1 MSDSVRLNTL
11 FLGLTAMFVGYFL
24 TWLPGPATGLQIIG
38 LEMGEWIK
46 FLGVGLGRNWFYL
59 PPIAMGA
66 IVALLA
72 AVWPNDDWRTWLA
85 RLLAIAI
92 ALLAFP
98 AIAAIQMEPRSEWLA
113 RLIAIGIVII
123 IAIGGS
129 LIKRRESTTWWA
141 WLTIAVIAFLGGL
154 LPTAQYFLVRPVVE
168 GILKQNLSIG
178 IGIWL
183 NPAGALLVGTMAIYE
198 LRPQANKTDSR

>member
-85 RLLAIAI
+85 RFLAIAI
-92 ALLAFP
+92 VLLAFP

-168 GILKQNLSIG
+168 GILKQNLGIG
-178 IGIWL
+178 IGVWL
-183 NPAGALLVGTMAIYE
+183 NLAGALLVCTMALYE
-198 LRPQANKTDSR
+198 IHQQANKKDSR

>member
-1 MSDSVRLNTL
+1 MSGSVRQNVL
-11 FLGLTAMFVGYFL
+11 FLGLMAMFVGYFL
-24 TWLPGPATGLQIIG
+24 TWLPGPAAGLQIIG
-38 LEMGEWIK
+38 LELGEWIK
-46 FLGVGLGRNWFYL
+46 FLGVGVSRNWFYL

-72 AVWPNDDWRTWLA
+72 AMWPNNQWRTWLA

-113 RLIAIGIVII
+113 RLAAIGIVVIM
-123 IAIGGS
+123 AIGGS
-129 LIKRRESTTWWA
+129 LIRQGGSVTRWV
-141 WLTIAVIAFLGGL
+141 WLAIAIIAFLGGI
-154 LPTAQYFLVRPVVE
+154 LPMGQYFLVRPVVE
-168 GILKQNLSIG
+168 GMLKQSLGIG

-183 NPAGALLVGTMAIYE
+183 NLVGALLIGMISLDE
-198 LRPQANKTDSR
+198 MRREINKKGSR

>member
-1 MSDSVRLNTL
+1 MSGSVRQNVL
-11 FLGLTAMFVGYFL
+11 FLGLMAMFVGYFL
-24 TWLPGPATGLQIIG
+24 TWLPGPAAGLQIIG
-38 LEMGEWIK
+38 LELGEWIK
-46 FLGVGLGRNWFYL
+46 FLGVGVSRNWFYL

-72 AVWPNDDWRTWLA
+72 AMWPNNQWRTWLA

-113 RLIAIGIVII
+113 RLAAIGIVVIM
-123 IAIGGS
+123 AIGGG
-129 LIKRRESTTWWA
+129 LIQRDDKAIRWV
-141 WLTIAVIAFLGGL
+141 WLAIVIIAFLGGV
-154 LPTAQYFLVRPVVE
+154 LPMGQYFLVRPVVE
-168 GILKQNLSIG
+168 GMLKQSLGIG

-183 NPAGALLVGTMAIYE
+183 NLVGALLIGMIALDEMRRRT
-198 LRPQANKTDSR
+198 NKKGGC

>member
-11 FLGLTAMFVGYFL
+11 FLGLTAMFVAYFR

-154 LPTAQYFLVRPVVE
+154 LPTAQYFLVRPTVE
-168 GILKQNLSIG
+168 AILKQNLGIG
-178 IGIWL
+178 IGVWL
-183 NPAGALLVGTMAIYE
+183 NLAGALLVCTMALYE
-198 LRPQANKTDSR
+198 IHQQANKKDSR